1 MHPPQFVDTLHPYRV
16 HRHGKRGKRGKRGTS
31 AVPISIAISSKNH
44 QVPFPPLFPQR
55 DWFSWE
61 HRTRKPSIFPWNIGP
76 SHGFPVKNPVKT
88 NPLIHSSLIEIL
100 LASDLWDGV
109 GPLRVASQP
118 ARPPSP
124 IHRAGSGRLSGH
136 DMWWWCISCDYDM
149 FWHVVRYIETRD
161 CNMDRKIRV
170 IMISHDMLWLGTW
183 PCSFSAFPIS
193 LPHWCRFSLSNAEV
207 MQKNSLQ
214 WLELFLHF
222 ADVSNPLKPF
232 PAWGLGRFR
241 EHQGMVIQVIQLEVT
256 SQTVSRV

>member
-1 MHPPQFVDTLHPYRV
+1 MASPSKIPW
-16 HRHGKRGKRGKRGTS
+16 K
-31 AVPISIAISSKNH
+31 PIHWSTVRWSK
-44 QVPFPPLFPQR
+44 
-55 DWFSWE
+55 
-61 HRTRKPSIFPWNIGP
+61 
-76 SHGFPVKNPVKT
+76 
-88 NPLIHSSLIEIL
+88 SSLLQIYEM
-100 LASDLWDGV
+100 ASDLCE
-109 GPLRVASQP
+109 LQASQP

>member
-118 ARPPSP
+118 ASP
-124 IHRAGSGRLSGH
+124 TSFPNTSSRLWSSQ
-136 DMWWWCISCDYDM
+136 WP
-149 FWHVVRYIETRD
+149 WHVMMVH
-161 CNMDRKIRV
+161 
-170 IMISHDMLWLGTW
+170 IMRLWYVLTCCEIYW
-183 PCSFSAFPIS
+183 DAR
-193 LPHWCRFSLSNAEV
+193 L
-207 MQKNSLQ
+207 
-214 WLELFLHF
+214 
-222 ADVSNPLKPF
+222 
-232 PAWGLGRFR
+232 
-241 EHQGMVIQVIQLEVT
+241 
-256 SQTVSRV
+256 